1 MPDESVAVAVAKVTP
16 PVIITGITT
25 LFGFSLNEWV
35 AITTIIYV
43 VLQSVFL
50 VADRLKKRRS
60 RRKSD
65 AEK

>member
-25 LFGFSLNEWV
+25 LFGFTLNEWV

-50 VADRLKKRRS
+50 VADRLKKRRNK
-60 RRKSD
+60 RRIDDQK
-65 AEK
+65 